1 MFEGLPRE
9 YDVIVVGTGNEQFL
23 FHGHERHLLVCLGM
37 VESILA
43 AACARSGKSVLHIDT

>member
-9 YDVIVVGTGNEQFL
+9 YDVIVVGTGNSKISQKFDQKSS
-23 FHGHERHLLVCLGM
+23 HLGM

-43 AACARSGKSVLHIDT
+43 AACTRIGKQSV